1 MKEESRHSRVFAG
14 ILPSPAKHLHGL
26 AVLASEHEIIR
37 ALSLDQGCKNVAHSI
52 GHKHFRAVL
61 ILRRASQQSGPDGRG
76 RPNALKCCLRDFCHL
91 LAFQIADM
99 FGETSMKLR
108 IILIGLVIA
117 IGSATPWAQDKQPE
131 NGTAL
136 ESITV
141 PAGTK
146 IPLIL
151 KQGITTKN
159 AHVGDPVYAQTSF
172 PVTMNDHIVV
182 PSGTLVQGE
191 ILRVQRPGR
200 VKGRAE
206 LLMNLTSMIFPN
218 GYTIRLPGAVHGTP
232 GNAGT
237 NGVKDKEGT
246 IAGDSGKGNDV
257 GTIVGTAIPG
267 AGIGAIADQG
277 SGKGAAIGA
286 ASGGALG
293 LATVLLTRGPEI
305 HLGAGDSVEMVLE
318 RNLII
323 EQNKVHRVGQ

>member
-1 MKEESRHSRVFAG
+1 
-14 ILPSPAKHLHGL
+14 
-26 AVLASEHEIIR
+26 
-37 ALSLDQGCKNVAHSI
+37 
-52 GHKHFRAVL
+52 
-61 ILRRASQQSGPDGRG
+61 
-76 RPNALKCCLRDFCHL
+76 
-91 LAFQIADM
+91 
-99 FGETSMKLR
+99 MKLR
-108 IILIGLVIA
+108 IVFIALVIA
-117 IGSATPWAQDKQPE
+117 IGSATLWAQDEHPQLTPRTAPKPQASAKVGPTAVSPGQSQPQLTSGPAAASSE
-131 NGTAL
+131 NGNAI
-136 ESITV
+136 ESIIV

-172 PVTMNDHIVV
+172 PITMNDHIAI

-191 ILRVQRPGR
+191 VRRVQRPGR

-218 GYTIRLPGAVHGTP
+218 GYTIRLPGAVQGTP
-232 GNAGT
+232 GDAAT
-237 NGVKDKEGT
+237 NGVKDREGT
-246 IAGDSGKGNDV
+246 IAGDSGKEKDV
-257 GTIVGTAIPG
+257 GTIVRTAIPG

-305 HLGAGDSVEMVLE
+305 ELGAGASVEMVLE
-318 RNLII
+318 RSLTI
-323 EQNKVHRVGQ
+323 EQNKVNRAGQ

>member
-1 MKEESRHSRVFAG
+1 
-14 ILPSPAKHLHGL
+14 
-26 AVLASEHEIIR
+26 
-37 ALSLDQGCKNVAHSI
+37 
-52 GHKHFRAVL
+52 
-61 ILRRASQQSGPDGRG
+61 
-76 RPNALKCCLRDFCHL
+76 
-91 LAFQIADM
+91 
-99 FGETSMKLR
+99 MKLR
-108 IILIGLVIA
+108 IVFIALVIA
-117 IGSATPWAQDKQPE
+117 IGSATLWAQDEHPQLTPRAAPKPQASAKVASSE
-131 NGTAL
+131 NGNAI

-172 PVTMNDHIVV
+172 PITMNDHIAI

-191 ILRVQRPGR
+191 VRRVQRPGR

-218 GYTIRLPGAVHGTP
+218 GYTIRLPGAVQGTP
-232 GNAGT
+232 GDAGT
-237 NGVKDKEGT
+237 NGVKDREGT
-246 IAGDSGKGNDV
+246 IAGDSGKEKDV
-257 GTIVGTAIPG
+257 GTIVHTAIPG

-277 SGKGAAIGA
+277 SGKGVAIGA

-305 HLGAGDSVEMVLE
+305 ELGAGASVEMVLA
-318 RNLII
+318 RSLTI
-323 EQNKVHRVGQ
+323 EQNKVNRAGQ

>member
-1 MKEESRHSRVFAG
+1 
-14 ILPSPAKHLHGL
+14 
-26 AVLASEHEIIR
+26 
-37 ALSLDQGCKNVAHSI
+37 
-52 GHKHFRAVL
+52 
-61 ILRRASQQSGPDGRG
+61 
-76 RPNALKCCLRDFCHL
+76 
-91 LAFQIADM
+91 
-99 FGETSMKLR
+99 MKLR
-108 IILIGLVIA
+108 IVLIGFVIA
-117 IGSATPWAQDKQPE
+117 IGSATLWTQDKQPE
-131 NGTAL
+131 LTPHSTLKPQASAEGGPTAVTPRQSQPQLTSDSATAASEKGNAL

-172 PVTMNDHIVV
+172 PVTMNDHIAI

-218 GYTIRLPGAVHGTP
+218 GYTIRLPGAVQGTP

-257 GTIVGTAIPG
+257 GTIVRTAIPG

-305 HLGAGDSVEMVLE
+305 QLGAGASVEMVLE
-318 RNLII
+318 RNLTI

>member
-1 MKEESRHSRVFAG
+1 
-14 ILPSPAKHLHGL
+14 
-26 AVLASEHEIIR
+26 
-37 ALSLDQGCKNVAHSI
+37 
-52 GHKHFRAVL
+52 
-61 ILRRASQQSGPDGRG
+61 
-76 RPNALKCCLRDFCHL
+76 
-91 LAFQIADM
+91 
-99 FGETSMKLR
+99 MKLM
-108 IILIGLVIA
+108 IVLSALAIA
-117 IGSATPWAQDKQPE
+117 IGSVTLRAQEEQPQLTRRTAPKPQASAQVGPTAVTSGESQAQLTSGPAAASSE
-131 NGTAL
+131 NGNAI
-136 ESITV
+136 ESFTV
-141 PAGTK
+141 PAGAK

-172 PVTMNDHIVV
+172 PITMNDHIAI
-182 PSGTLVQGE
+182 PSGTFVQGE
-191 ILRVQRPGR
+191 IRQVQRPGR

-218 GYTIRLPGAVHGTP
+218 GYTVALPGAVQGTP

-246 IAGDSGKGNDV
+246 IAGDSSKGKDV

-305 HLGAGDSVEMVLE
+305 QLGAGDSVEMVLE
-318 RNLII
+318 RNLTI
-323 EQNKVHRVGQ
+323 EKNKVNRVGQ